1 MRFVVYGAGAVGATI
16 GARLF
21 QHGHEVVLIA
31 RGAHAK
37 VMRDDGLRLLD
48 PAGQA
53 VLRLPVAESPAEVG
67 WADGDV
73 VLLAMKSQDTEPALE
88 ELAAAVPDGAL
99 PVVCAQ
105 NGVANER
112 RALRRFENV
121 YGMCVMLP
129 ASLLEPGVVEANGT
143 PLTGMLDVG
152 RYPGGTDAVA
162 EEVAA
167 ALEEST
173 FSSRALPDV
182 MRWKHRKLLSNLA
195 NAVEAL
201 CGPAVRDAA
210 AEPLVRAARE
220 EGETCLAAAGAAV
233 ASDEEDAERR
243 ADLVRMRPAAGRRRL
258 GGSTWQSLQ
267 RGSPS
272 VETDFLN
279 GEIVLLGRLHGVPT
293 PVNAFLQA
301 RMRRALRERTPAGS
315 VPVADLLAELE
326 RAHR

>member
-1 MRFVVYGAGAVGATI
+1 MRFVVYGAGAIGATI
-16 GARLF
+16 GARLS

-31 RGAHAK
+31 RGAHGEALREK
-37 VMRDDGLRLLD
+37 GLRLLD
-48 PAGQA
+48 PAGEA
-53 VLRLPVAESPAEVG
+53 VVRLRVAGSPAEVD
-67 WADGDV
+67 WAEGDV
-73 VLLAMKSQDTEPALE
+73 VLLAMKSQDTEPALD
-88 ELAAAVPDGAL
+88 ELATAAPDTEL

-121 YGMCVMLP
+121 YAMCVMLP

-143 PLTGMLDVG
+143 PCTGMLDLG
-152 RYPGGTDAVA
+152 RYPAGTDAVA
-162 EEVAA
+162 VEVAA
-167 ALEEST
+167 ALEAST

-195 NAVEAL
+195 NSVEAL
-201 CGPAVRDAA
+201 CGTAVREPDAA
-210 AEPLVRAARE
+210 PLLRAARE
-220 EGETCLAAAGAAV
+220 EGEACLAAAGADV
-233 ASDEEDAERR
+233 ASHEEDAERR
-243 ADLVRMRPAAGRRRL
+243 GDLVRMRPAAGRRRL

-279 GEIVLLGRLHGVPT
+279 GEIILLGRLHGVPT

-315 VPVADLLAELE
+315 VPVAQLLAELE
-326 RAHR
+326 GAGR

>member
-21 QHGHEVVLIA
+21 QHGHEVVLIG
-31 RGAHAK
+31 RGAHGTA
-37 VMRDDGLRLLD
+37 MRENGLRLLD
-48 PAGQA
+48 PAGET
-53 VLRLPVAESPAEVG
+53 VLRLPVAESPAALGV
-67 WADGDV
+67 AATDV
-73 VLLAMKSQDTEPALE
+73 VLLAMKSQDTEGALE
-88 ELAAAVPDGAL
+88 DLAAAAPDPAL

-129 ASLLEPGVVEANGT
+129 ASLLEPGAVEANGT
-143 PLTGMLDVG
+143 PRTGMLDLG
-152 RYPGGTDAVA
+152 RYPAGTDGVA

-167 ALEEST
+167 ALEAST

-201 CGPAVRDAA
+201 CGPAVHEPD
-210 AEPLVRAARE
+210 AEPLLRAARE
-220 EGETCLAAAGAAV
+220 EGEACLAAAGTGV
-233 ASDEEDAERR
+233 ASDEEDAARR
-243 ADLVRMRPAAGRRRL
+243 ADHVRMRPAAGRRRM
-258 GGSTWQSLQ
+258 GGSTWQSLR
-267 RGSPS
+267 RGAPS
-272 VETDFLN
+272 VETDYLN

-293 PVNAFLQA
+293 PVNDFLQA
-301 RMRRALRERTPAGS
+301 RMRRAVRERAPAGS
-315 VPVADLLAELE
+315 VTVADLLAELE
-326 RAHR
+326 RAQH